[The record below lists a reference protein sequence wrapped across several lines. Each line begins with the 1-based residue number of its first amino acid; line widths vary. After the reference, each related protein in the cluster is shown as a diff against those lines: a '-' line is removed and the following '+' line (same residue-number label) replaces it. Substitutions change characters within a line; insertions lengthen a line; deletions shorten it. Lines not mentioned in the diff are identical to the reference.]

1 MGQQFQSG
9 WVDYPSSIQRDRRPR
24 QRLVAGGGVTATAPV
39 FLAGGAGSEM
49 GEDLVDYRRLGD
61 AGDYPHGAVAGGTR
75 ERDSGLRPR
84 EHAGGLVLVEE
95 FEAYEKLEH
104 GAAERLRQSCGVVGG
119 RQDESADHP
128 EAAVGEEGGRMR
140 IPVGPRA
147 MRLQAGHD
155 ADREDALARQRPDG
169 GRDGAGGD
177 AGDLAEQAAP
187 IETIGHQDRE

>member
-1 MGQQFQSG
+1 MRSAVRGATVGQQFQSG

-61 AGDYPHGAVAGGTR
+61 AGHGAVAGGPR

-95 FEAYEKLEH
+95 FEAYEEPEH
-104 GAAERLRQSCGVVGG
+104 SAAERLRQPRRVVGG
-119 RQDESADHP
+119 R
-128 EAAVGEEGGRMR
+128 
-140 IPVGPRA
+140 
-147 MRLQAGHD
+147 
-155 ADREDALARQRPDG
+155 
-169 GRDGAGGD
+169 
-177 AGDLAEQAAP
+177 
-187 IETIGHQDRE
+187 